1 MELIDRLKAVV
12 SYAKLSDR
20 AFALR
25 CGLKQPTLDK
35 QLKGLRSISTETIVA
50 VCTSYP
56 EISRDWLLMGEGDML
71 KSQSKEMERIN
82 KLVDT
87 IATLQDTINSKDDTI
102 AALNER
108 IKQLESQLGK

>member
-1 MELIDRLKAVV
+1 MELLDRLKAIVAY
-12 SYAKLSDR
+12 SKLSDR
-20 AFALR
+20 AFALK

-50 VCTSYP
+50 VSTHYP
-56 EISRDWLLMGEGDML
+56 EISRDWFLMGEGDML

-87 IATLQDTINSKDDTI
+87 IATLQGTINDKDDTI
-102 AALNER
+102 AILNER
-108 IKQLESQLGK
+108 IKRLESQA